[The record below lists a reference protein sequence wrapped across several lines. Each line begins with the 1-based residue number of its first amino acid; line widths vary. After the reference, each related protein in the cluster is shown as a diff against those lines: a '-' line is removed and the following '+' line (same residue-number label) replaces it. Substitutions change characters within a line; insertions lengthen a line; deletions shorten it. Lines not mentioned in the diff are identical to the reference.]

1 MKKSTSGNEEYRG
14 LPTTVSA
21 TFDNFGLLESL
32 VEKLAYRKA
41 GFHVPAVPAES
52 GWEMIETS
60 HVEAYV
66 NGNFMFSEN
75 GRFVSMPFISCFSFT
90 CVRNHDGIDHLAWSN
105 SLS

>member
-1 MKKSTSGNEEYRG
+1 MKKSKSENEEYKG

-32 VEKLAYRKA
+32 VEKLAYRKPGTNISA
-41 GFHVPAVPAES
+41 EPVES
-52 GWEMIETS
+52 GWETVETS

-66 NGNFMFSEN
+66 NGNCMFSEN
-75 GRFVSMPFISCFSFT
+75 GRFVCLPFISCFSFT
-90 CVRNHDGIDHLAWSN
+90 CVRNQGGIDHLAWSN